1 MALPTNLKK
10 EEVPVNIRLLNG
22 ATLECCFFAAEG
34 QRLLDLINDKR
45 EFIPYANRDGEV
57 TIIQK
62 STIALITPVN
72 Q

>member
-1 MALPTNLKK
+1 MNLPTEMKM
-10 EEVPVNIRLLNG
+10 EEVQVSIMLTDG
-22 ATLECCFFAAEG
+22 TTLDGCVFAGDG

-45 EFIPYANRDGEV
+45 DFIPYANRDGEV